1 MLARIKIGFRTCLL
15 AGACAAVLVIPA
27 AALDNP
33 QGARGAHKRTHAAS
47 APARHQA
54 AEQSEGAAAPAKH
67 GRKQRESH
75 AKGGRGR
82 RHHAIHG
89 PEYRPPHAEILVD
102 ENSGRVMHEQ
112 SSDSPC
118 HPASLTK
125 IMTLYLL
132 FEQLESGKLTLD
144 TALPVSANAARQAP
158 TKLGLKVDQT
168 IKVEDAIKAI
178 VTKSANDAAVVVGEA
193 LGGTESDFARL
204 MTEKATALGMTGTTY
219 VNASGLPAD
228 AQLTTARD
236 QAILARAISE
246 RFPRY
251 YPYFA
256 TLSFHYH
263 GIEMRN
269 HNSLLGRVEGVDG
282 IKTGYTDASGYN
294 LVSSVRRGERHIV
307 AVVLGGTSNG
317 ARDARMRQLI
327 EEYIGRA
334 ATKRTAPAVVESARP
349 DNAGAEAKAPAA
361 APPPAA
367 VAPEG
372 SARPDNGAEVKVEA
386 AAPPPVAAAPE
397 GSAAAAVPTAKTE
410 QASTSDRTAIAKVP
424 AAAGPPAAPTSSST
438 ALPPVVP
445 LQ

>member
-1 MLARIKIGFRTCLL
+1 MRTRITAGFWARVL
-15 AGACAAVLVIPA
+15 AGSCA
-27 AALDNP
+27 AALLIP
-33 QGARGAHKRTHAAS
+33 AGAS
-47 APARHQA
+47 ARDKPHGAPAAHNLRHNHA
-54 AEQSEGAAAPAKH
+54 GTDEGAASSARHKE
-67 GRKQRESH
+67 KSRESL
-75 AKGGRGR
+75 ATWRRGR
-82 RHHAIHG
+82 RHHSVHG
-89 PEYRPPHAEILVD
+89 PDYRPPHAEILVD
-102 ENSGRVMHEQ
+102 DNSGQVLHEV

-125 IMTLYLL
+125 VMTLYLL
-132 FEQLESGKLTLD
+132 FEQLESGKLKLD
-144 TALPVSANAARQAP
+144 TPLPVSANAARQAP

-178 VTKSANDAAVVVGEA
+178 VTKSANDAAVTVGEA
-193 LGGTESDFARL
+193 IGGSESEFAKL

-236 QAILARAISE
+236 QAILGRAIYE

-251 YPYFA
+251 YAYFA
-256 TLSFHYH
+256 TPKFQYH
-263 GIEMRN
+263 GIEMHN
-269 HNSLLGRVEGVDG
+269 HNSLLGNVEGVDG

-294 LVSSVRRGERHIV
+294 LVSSVRRGQRHIV

-334 ATKRTAPAVVESARP
+334 ATNRTAPAIVEGAGQ
-349 DNAGAEAKAPAA
+349 DNARVDPVASPTAAPAPGI
-361 APPPAA
+361 APPSAA
-367 VAPEG
+367 GVAPSG
-372 SARPDNGAEVKVEA
+372 N
-386 AAPPPVAAAPE
+386 VA
-397 GSAAAAVPTAKTE
+397 SVSPTAKTE
-410 QASTSDRTAIAKVP
+410 QAVTPERAAVAKAPAPADPTSIT
-424 AAAGPPAAPTSSST
+424 AAPISSAPT